1 MRYTVVEYVKISN
14 LLYAFQRAQ
23 YDLTVR
29 ETIDFIR
36 HYTGFAD
43 ELVVITD
50 DDNEVFIINIHDK
63 KYEKL
68 NIKIDKTL
76 DEYLKGLIKRISER
90 GYVLCEKI

>member
-1 MRYTVVEYVKISN
+1 MRYTIVEYVKISD

-36 HYTGFAD
+36 HYTGTAD
-43 ELVVITD
+43 ELVVMTD
-50 DDNEVFIINIHDK
+50 DDEVFIINIHDK

-68 NIKIDKTL
+68 NIEIDKTL

-90 GYVLCEKI
+90 GYILCEKI